1 MEVIVAKNSGF
12 CFGVKR
18 AVDMVYSQIGHGNIY
33 TFGPVIHNEE
43 VIKDLENNGVK
54 VINSVEEAAD
64 VPKGTVIIR
73 AHGVPEHIYRKIL
86 SLGHKVVDATC
97 PFVLK
102 IHNIV
107 KEAAAKGEF
116 VVIIGD
122 EKHPEVQ
129 GIMGAAAGQCAVIDT
144 EEKAEKF
151 IEDNKNKLKKI
162 CIVSQTTFNYNKF
175 KYLVEIFQ
183 KNSYDSVVILN
194 TICNATEVRQTE
206 AGELASM
213 VDAMIVIGGRTSSNT
228 QKLYDICKKVCK
240 HTFYIQ
246 NADDMD
252 YDILRGMDRVGITAG
267 ASTPNIII
275 EEVLKRCQI

>member
-64 VPKGTVIIR
+64 VPNGTVIIR
-73 AHGVPEHIYRKIL
+73 AHGVPEHIYREIL

-162 CIVSQTTFNYNKF
+162 CIVSQTTFNYN
-175 KYLVEIFQ
+175 
-183 KNSYDSVVILN
+183 
-194 TICNATEVRQTE
+194 TEVRQTE

-252 YDILRGMDRVGITAG
+252 YNILRGMDRVGITAG

>member
-43 VIKDLENNGVK
+43 VIKDLENKGVK

-73 AHGVPEHIYRKIL
+73 AHGVPAHIYREIL

-151 IEDNKNKLKKI
+151 IEDNKNKLKKYVLCPKQHLI
-162 CIVSQTTFNYNKF
+162 IISLNILLKF
-175 KYLVEIFQ
+175 FKKTV
-183 KNSYDSVVILN
+183 
-194 TICNATEVRQTE
+194 
-206 AGELASM
+206 
-213 VDAMIVIGGRTSSNT
+213 MIV
-228 QKLYDICKKVCK
+228 LV
-240 HTFYIQ
+240 F
-246 NADDMD
+246 
-252 YDILRGMDRVGITAG
+252 
-267 ASTPNIII
+267 
-275 EEVLKRCQI
+275 

>member
-1 MEVIVAKNSGF
+1 M
-12 CFGVKR
+12 
-18 AVDMVYSQIGHGNIY
+18 
-33 TFGPVIHNEE
+33 
-43 VIKDLENNGVK
+43 
-54 VINSVEEAAD
+54 
-64 VPKGTVIIR
+64 
-73 AHGVPEHIYRKIL
+73 
-86 SLGHKVVDATC
+86 

-183 KNSYDSVVILN
+183 KTV
-194 TICNATEVRQTE
+194 
-206 AGELASM
+206 
-213 VDAMIVIGGRTSSNT
+213 MIV
-228 QKLYDICKKVCK
+228 LV
-240 HTFYIQ
+240 F
-246 NADDMD
+246 
-252 YDILRGMDRVGITAG
+252 
-267 ASTPNIII
+267 
-275 EEVLKRCQI
+275 

>member
-54 VINSVEEAAD
+54 VINSVEEAAE

-73 AHGVPEHIYRKIL
+73 AHGVPAHIYSGLL
-86 SLGHKVVDATC
+86 SLGHEVVDATC

-116 VVIIGD
+116 IVIIGD

-129 GIMGAAAGQCAVIDT
+129 GIMGAAVGRCAVIDT

-151 IEDNKNKLKKI
+151 IADSKNKLKKI

-183 KNSYDSVVILN
+183 KNSYDSVGILN

-206 AGELASM
+206 AEELASK

-252 YDILRGMDRVGITAG
+252 YDILRGMDKVGITAG

>member
-1 MEVIVAKNSGF
+1 
-12 CFGVKR
+12 
-18 AVDMVYSQIGHGNIY
+18 
-33 TFGPVIHNEE
+33 
-43 VIKDLENNGVK
+43 
-54 VINSVEEAAD
+54 
-64 VPKGTVIIR
+64 
-73 AHGVPEHIYRKIL
+73 
-86 SLGHKVVDATC
+86 
-97 PFVLK
+97 
-102 IHNIV
+102 
-107 KEAAAKGEF
+107 
-116 VVIIGD
+116 
-122 EKHPEVQ
+122 
-129 GIMGAAAGQCAVIDT
+129 MGAAPGQCAVIDT

-183 KNSYDSVVILN
+183 KNSYDSVGILN

>member
-43 VIKDLENNGVK
+43 VIKDLENKGVK

-73 AHGVPEHIYRKIL
+73 AHGVPAHIYREIL

-183 KNSYDSVVILN
+183 K
-194 TICNATEVRQTE
+194 T
-206 AGELASM
+206 
-213 VDAMIVIGGRTSSNT
+213 TSSSSSPDSKIFAKWRLMPDLSIPNNSAMAFCVSHIVSSFIKALT
-228 QKLYDICKKVCK
+228 VTLSSSVLYSTISICFVISV
-240 HTFYIQ
+240 F
-246 NADDMD
+246 
-252 YDILRGMDRVGITAG
+252 
-267 ASTPNIII
+267 IIS
-275 EEVLKRCQI
+275 LLSYSR

>member
-73 AHGVPEHIYRKIL
+73 AHGVPEHIYREIL

-116 VVIIGD
+116 
-122 EKHPEVQ
+122 
-129 GIMGAAAGQCAVIDT
+129 
-144 EEKAEKF
+144 
-151 IEDNKNKLKKI
+151 
-162 CIVSQTTFNYNKF
+162 IVSQTTFNYNKF

-183 KNSYDSVVILN
+183 KNSYDSVGILN

>member
-1 MEVIVAKNSGF
+1 MENEAGHHKKLCVVA
-12 CFGVKR
+12 
-18 AVDMVYSQIGHGNIY
+18 
-33 TFGPVIHNEE
+33 
-43 VIKDLENNGVK
+43 
-54 VINSVEEAAD
+54 
-64 VPKGTVIIR
+64 
-73 AHGVPEHIYRKIL
+73 
-86 SLGHKVVDATC
+86 
-97 PFVLK
+97 
-102 IHNIV
+102 
-107 KEAAAKGEF
+107 
-116 VVIIGD
+116 
-122 EKHPEVQ
+122 
-129 GIMGAAAGQCAVIDT
+129 
-144 EEKAEKF
+144 
-151 IEDNKNKLKKI
+151 
-162 CIVSQTTFNYNKF
+162 QTTYNFNKF
-175 KYLVEIFQ
+175 QYLVEIFQ
-183 KNSYDSVVILN
+183 KNSYDSVGILN

>member
-73 AHGVPEHIYRKIL
+73 AHGVPEHIYREIL

-116 VVIIGD
+116 VV
-122 EKHPEVQ
+122 
-129 GIMGAAAGQCAVIDT
+129 IMGAAAGQCAVIDT

-183 KNSYDSVVILN
+183 KNSYDSVGILN

>member
-43 VIKDLENNGVK
+43 VIKDLENNGIK

-73 AHGVPEHIYRKIL
+73 AHGVPAHIYREIL

-129 GIMGAAAGQCAVIDT
+129 GIMGAAPGQCAVIDT

-151 IEDNKNKLKKI
+151 IEDNKNKLKKSI
-162 CIVSQTTFNYNKF
+162 NNCRSDSGSCRWFRSRYSNSTT
-175 KYLVEIFQ
+175 
-183 KNSYDSVVILN
+183 
-194 TICNATEVRQTE
+194 
-206 AGELASM
+206 
-213 VDAMIVIGGRTSSNT
+213 
-228 QKLYDICKKVCK
+228 
-240 HTFYIQ
+240 
-246 NADDMD
+246 
-252 YDILRGMDRVGITAG
+252 
-267 ASTPNIII
+267 
-275 EEVLKRCQI
+275 

>member
-43 VIKDLENNGVK
+43 VIKDLENKGVK

-73 AHGVPEHIYRKIL
+73 AHGVPAHIYREIL

-116 VVIIGD
+116 VVIID
-122 EKHPEVQ
+122 DVEKMFFRFFEKTSLRTCIGHRERIVGVDKNP
-129 GIMGAAAGQCAVIDT
+129 GSGRCGQS
-144 EEKAEKF
+144 F
-151 IEDNKNKLKKI
+151 
-162 CIVSQTTFNYNKF
+162 SFR
-175 KYLVEIFQ
+175 VEI
-183 KNSYDSVVILN
+183 
-194 TICNATEVRQTE
+194 
-206 AGELASM
+206 
-213 VDAMIVIGGRTSSNT
+213 GGSKS
-228 QKLYDICKKVCK
+228 
-240 HTFYIQ
+240 
-246 NADDMD
+246 DDD
-252 YDILRGMDRVGITAG
+252 TA
-267 ASTPNIII
+267 
-275 EEVLKRCQI
+275 

>member
-43 VIKDLENNGVK
+43 VIKDLENKGVK

-73 AHGVPEHIYRKIL
+73 AHGVPAHIYREIL

-183 KNSYDSVVILN
+183 KTV
-194 TICNATEVRQTE
+194 
-206 AGELASM
+206 
-213 VDAMIVIGGRTSSNT
+213 MIV
-228 QKLYDICKKVCK
+228 LV
-240 HTFYIQ
+240 F
-246 NADDMD
+246 
-252 YDILRGMDRVGITAG
+252 
-267 ASTPNIII
+267 
-275 EEVLKRCQI
+275 

>member
-54 VINSVEEAAD
+54 VINSVEEAAG

-73 AHGVPEHIYRKIL
+73 AHGVPEHIYREIL

-183 KNSYDSVVILN
+183 KNSYDKIDVLN
-194 TICNATEVRQTE
+194 TICSATEERQKE
-206 AGELASM
+206 AAAIAAES
-213 VDAMIVIGGRTSSNT
+213 DAMIVIGSRNSSNAC
-228 QKLYDICKKVCK
+228 KLYDICRERCA
-240 HTFYIQ
+240 HTYFIRT
-246 NADDMD
+246 AADMD
-252 YDILRGMDRVGITAG
+252 FEELKKFDRIGITAG
-267 ASTPNIII
+267 ASTPQNII
-275 EEVLKRCQI
+275 EEVQAKCQI

>member
-43 VIKDLENNGVK
+43 VIKDLENNGVR
-54 VINSVEEAAD
+54 VINSVEEAAE

-73 AHGVPEHIYRKIL
+73 AHGVPAHIYSGLL
-86 SLGHKVVDATC
+86 SLGHEVVDATC

-116 VVIIGD
+116 IVIIGD

-129 GIMGAAAGQCAVIDT
+129 GIMGAAVGQCAVIDT

-151 IEDNKNKLKKI
+151 IADSKNKLKKI

-183 KNSYDSVVILN
+183 KNSYDSVGILN

-206 AGELASM
+206 AEELASK

-252 YDILRGMDRVGITAG
+252 YDILRGMDKVGITAG

>member
-1 MEVIVAKNSGF
+1 
-12 CFGVKR
+12 
-18 AVDMVYSQIGHGNIY
+18 MVYSQIGHGNIY

-73 AHGVPEHIYRKIL
+73 AHGVPAHIYREIL

-116 VVIIGD
+116 VVINGY
-122 EKHPEVQ
+122 EKLPVVH
-129 GIMGAAAGQCAVIDT
+129 GILCAAAGKCAVNDK
-144 EEKAEKF
+144 EEKAENF
-151 IEDNKNKLKKI
+151 IEANKNKLKKI

-183 KNSYDSVVILN
+183 KNSYDSVGILN

-240 HTFYIQ
+240 HTFYLQI
-246 NADDMD
+246 ADDLD